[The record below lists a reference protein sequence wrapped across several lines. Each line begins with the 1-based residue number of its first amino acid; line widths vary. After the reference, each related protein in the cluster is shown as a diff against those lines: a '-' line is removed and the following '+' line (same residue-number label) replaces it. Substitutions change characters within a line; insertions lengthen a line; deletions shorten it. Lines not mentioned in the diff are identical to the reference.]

1 MTLLTCASVRATRLL
16 LACSFVFTTAVYAAY
31 PDKPVVL
38 VVPFSPG
45 GPTDKIARDI
55 AEALRKP
62 LGQTVVVD
70 NTTGAG
76 GTLGTARV
84 LRAPPDGYTLLIHHI
99 GLATAPALYKKL
111 GYKGEDLEFLGLINE
126 APSTLIGQQSMPA
139 NTFAELRTYIA
150 SNGGKINLANAGI
163 GSASHLCSLLLQ
175 SALKSDMTFVPY
187 KGTGPAMNDL
197 LGGQVDLM
205 CEQATNSTPQIEA
218 NKVKAYGVTSARRMT
233 VPALAALPTLAE
245 SGLPGFNFSVWH
257 GLYAPRGTPPEVIEK
272 INAALRSALKDP
284 DLIKRQ
290 EALGI
295 TVVTDGRLA
304 PRRAPQ
310 VLRQR
315 TGPLGQGH
323 QGRGRAAGMMA

>member
-1 MTLLTCASVRATRLL
+1 MTIPDRAIARLPRLL
-16 LACSFVFTTAVYAAY
+16 FACGVVLHAAAHAAY

-38 VVPFSPG
+38 VVPFSAG
-45 GPTDKIARDI
+45 GPTDKIARDL

-70 NTTGAG
+70 NTAGAG

-84 LRAPPDGYTLLIHHI
+84 LRSPADGYTLLVHHI

-111 GYKGEDLEFLGLINE
+111 GYKTDELEFLGLING
-126 APSTLIGQQSMPA
+126 APSTLIGKQAMPA
-139 NTFAELRTYIA
+139 ASFAELRRYIA
-150 SNGGKINLANAGI
+150 ANGSKVNLANAGI

-175 SALKSDMTFVPY
+175 SALKSDMVFVPY

-218 NKVKAYGVTSARRMT
+218 GKVKAYGVTSAQRMK
-233 VPALAALPTLAE
+233 VPTLAGLPTLAE
-245 SGLPGFNFSVWH
+245 SGLPGFDFSVWH

-272 INAALRSALKDP
+272 INAALRTALKDP
-284 DLIKRQ
+284 ELVKRQ

-295 TVVTDGRLA
+295 TVVTDARLA
-304 PRRAPQ
+304 PAGHRKFFDSE
-310 VLRQR
+310 LQR
-315 TGPLGQGH
+315 WSKTIKD
-323 QGRGRAAGMMA
+323 AGVQPE